1 MILRL
6 RGERR
11 GDHIHARLFAGETEG
26 ALGNC
31 GALVFRIAEWQLF
44 GAMLTAG
51 ARQIP
56 PEHAVLDLHD
66 PLALEQA
73 LLEASDANQ

>member
-1 MILRL
+1 MIFRL

-26 ALGNC
+26 ALGQC
-31 GALVFRIAEWQLF
+31 GALVFRIGEWQLF

-56 PEHAVLDLHD
+56 SEHALLDLRD
-66 PLALEQA
+66 PLA
-73 LLEASDANQ
+73 LLEASDAE

>member
-1 MILRL
+1 MIFRL

-11 GDHIHARLFAGETEG
+11 GDHVHARLWAGESEG

-31 GALVFRIAEWQLF
+31 GALVFRIGEWQLF

-51 ARQIP
+51 ARLIP
-56 PEHAVLDLHD
+56 PEHAVLDLRD
-66 PLALEQA
+66 PLGLP
-73 LLEASDANQ
+73 DAPADS